1 MKRILA
7 LLLSLLLLVPV
18 LTACGGGGLQD
29 GYYTAQA
36 AEFSHGWKEY
46 ITIMVKGGSIVSVEY
61 NAENASGFIKS
72 WDNAYMQTMLHS
84 NGTYPNEYTR
94 YYANQLLE
102 GQGEGSID
110 ALSGASSSHGS
121 FQLLAKAVLEQA
133 RLGDSSIVF
142 VDTDAHEPVSTPISS
157 YDKSAG
163 SLQRG
168 SRRSFMGVCP
178 PQGKRQFQAEARPSS
193 GRISPPLRPGTC
205 GTCAHRPRCPRGP

>member
-7 LLLSLLLLVPV
+7 LLLSLLLLVPA

-61 NAENASGFIKS
+61 NAENARGFIKS

-84 NGTYPNEYTR
+84 NGTYPNDYTR

-142 VDTDAHEPVSTPISS
+142 VDTAAH
-157 YDKSAG
+157 
-163 SLQRG
+163 
-168 SRRSFMGVCP
+168 
-178 PQGKRQFQAEARPSS
+178 
-193 GRISPPLRPGTC
+193 
-205 GTCAHRPRCPRGP
+205 

>member
-7 LLLSLLLLVPV
+7 LLLSLLLLVPA

-72 WDNAYMQTMLHS
+72 WDKAYMQTMLHS

-110 ALSGASSSHGS
+110 AISGASSSHGS

-142 VDTDAHEPVSTPISS
+142 VDTDAH
-157 YDKSAG
+157 
-163 SLQRG
+163 
-168 SRRSFMGVCP
+168 
-178 PQGKRQFQAEARPSS
+178 
-193 GRISPPLRPGTC
+193 
-205 GTCAHRPRCPRGP
+205 

>member
-7 LLLSLLLLVPV
+7 LLLSLLLLVPA

-94 YYANQLLE
+94 YYANQLLT
-102 GQGEGSID
+102 GQGEGGID
-110 ALSGASSSHGS
+110 AISGATSSHGT
-121 FQLLAKAVLEQA
+121 FQMLARAVLEQS
-133 RLGDSSIVF
+133 RKGDSGIIY
-142 VDTDAHEPVSTPISS
+142 VSATSS
-157 YDKSAG
+157 
-163 SLQRG
+163 
-168 SRRSFMGVCP
+168 
-178 PQGKRQFQAEARPSS
+178 
-193 GRISPPLRPGTC
+193 
-205 GTCAHRPRCPRGP
+205 

>member
-7 LLLSLLLLVPV
+7 LLLSLLLLVPA

-94 YYANQLLE
+94 YYARQFQEDQNAD
-102 GQGEGSID
+102 SID
-110 ALSGASSSHGS
+110 ALTGATSSHSS
-121 FQLLAKAVLEQA
+121 FQLLSEAVLEQA
-133 RLGDSSIVF
+133 RQGDSSVRV
-142 VDTDAHEPVSTPISS
+142 VDT
-157 YDKSAG
+157 
-163 SLQRG
+163 
-168 SRRSFMGVCP
+168 SR
-178 PQGKRQFQAEARPSS
+178 E
-193 GRISPPLRPGTC
+193 
-205 GTCAHRPRCPRGP
+205 

>member
-1 MKRILA
+1 MRRIVRLTLAVLALA
-7 LLLSLLLLVPV
+7 LL
-18 LTACGGGGLQD
+18 LTACGGGKSLQD

-36 AEFSHGWKEY
+36 AEFNHGWKEY

-72 WDNAYMQTMLHS
+72 WDNAYMQTMLHA

-142 VDTDAHEPVSTPISS
+142 VDTDAH
-157 YDKSAG
+157 
-163 SLQRG
+163 
-168 SRRSFMGVCP
+168 
-178 PQGKRQFQAEARPSS
+178 
-193 GRISPPLRPGTC
+193 
-205 GTCAHRPRCPRGP
+205 